1 MILLE
6 LFFSFFKIGLFA
18 VGGGLATLPFLY
30 ELANAHDWFNVELIS
45 NMIAISESTPGP
57 IGINMAT
64 YVGYLNSG
72 ILGAIIA
79 PLGEV
84 APSIIII
91 TIIAG
96 FLKKFKENEVV
107 KNVFYGL
114 RAASC
119 ALIASAGLGVVKIA
133 FFGET
138 YKDFFWQGALMAVI
152 LYFAIKKLK
161 WHPVV
166 FIAISAVIGII
177 FKFQL

>member
-6 LFFSFFKIGLFA
+6 LFLSFFKIGLFA

-30 ELANAHDWFNVELIS
+30 ELANAHDWFDVELIS

-84 APSIIII
+84 APSVIII

-96 FLKKFKENEVV
+96 FLKKFKDNEIV

-119 ALIASAGLGVVKIA
+119 ALIAAAGLGVVKIA

-138 YKDFFWQGALMAVI
+138 IKDFFWQGALMAII

-166 FIAISAVIGII
+166 FIAISAVVGIV
-177 FKFQL
+177 FKFQI

>member
-30 ELANAHDWFNVELIS
+30 EIANTHPWFDARLIS
-45 NMIAISESTPGP
+45 DMIAISESTPGP

-72 ILGAIIA
+72 FLGAIIA

-96 FLKKFKENEVV
+96 FLKKFKDNEIV

-119 ALIASAGLGVVKIA
+119 ALIAAAGLGVVKIA

-138 YKDFFWQGALMAVI
+138 IKEFFWQGAMMAVI
-152 LYFAIKKLK
+152 LYFAVKKLK
-161 WHPVV
+161 WHPVA

-177 FKFQL
+177 FKFQI

>member
-1 MILLE
+1 MMLLE

-30 ELANAHDWFNVELIS
+30 EMSNTHTWFDARLIS
-45 NMIAISESTPGP
+45 DMIAISESTPGP

-72 ILGAIIA
+72 LSGAIIA

-84 APSIIII
+84 TPSIIII

-96 FLKKFKENEVV
+96 FLKKFKDNEIV

-119 ALIASAGLGVVKIA
+119 ALIAAAGLGVVKIA

-138 YKDFFWQGALMAVI
+138 IKEFFWQGAIMAVI

-166 FIAISAVIGII
+166 FIAISAIVGIV
-177 FKFQL
+177 FKFQI

>member
-107 KNVFYGL
+107 TNVFYGL

-119 ALIASAGLGVVKIA
+119 ALIASAGLVVVKIA

-138 YKDFFWQGALMAVI
+138 YKDFFWQGALMALI

-161 WHPVV
+161 WHPVI
-166 FIAISAVIGII
+166 FIAISAIIGII
-177 FKFQL
+177 FKFHL

>member
-30 ELANAHDWFNVELIS
+30 EMANTHSWFDVELIS
-45 NMIAISESTPGP
+45 DMIAISESTPGP

-72 ILGAIIA
+72 LLGAIIA

-96 FLKKFKENEVV
+96 FLKKFKDNEIV

-119 ALIASAGLGVVKIA
+119 ALIAAAGLGVVKIA

-138 YKDFFWQGALMAVI
+138 IKEFFWEGAIMAVI
-152 LYFAIKKLK
+152 LYLAIKKLK
-161 WHPVV
+161 WHPIV

-177 FKFQL
+177 FKFQI

>member
-30 ELANAHDWFNVELIS
+30 ELANAHNWFDVELIS

-119 ALIASAGLGVVKIA
+119 ALIASAGLEVVKIA

-161 WHPVV
+161 WHPVI
-166 FIAISAVIGII
+166 FIAISAIIGII